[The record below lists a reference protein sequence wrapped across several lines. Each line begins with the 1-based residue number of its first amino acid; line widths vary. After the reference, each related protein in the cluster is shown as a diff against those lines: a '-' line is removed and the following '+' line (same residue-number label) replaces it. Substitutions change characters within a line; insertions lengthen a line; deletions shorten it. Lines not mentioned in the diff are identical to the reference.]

1 MAKGFHL
8 ATPSHAKC
16 RGSERRRAERAQTKV
31 RAAEQSVAR
40 RPAAPWGGVT
50 ALPSEARGFPLG
62 VRGYGGGWGLGGMAY
77 HATPRPGARRAERA
91 QTIVAAGGS
100 AQWWAA
106 IVPTRARSRER
117 PLPLSPASGGGRRQ
131 GGCRRGSRGT
141 PVWDSRGTPTSVA
154 ASCPRWP
161 PEKGRGLSPWV

>member
-1 MAKGFHL
+1 MAKGFRFL
-8 ATPSHAKC
+8 KLSHAKC
-16 RGSERRRAERAQTKV
+16 RDTERRRAERAQTKD

-50 ALPSEARGFPLG
+50 ALPSVARGYPLG
-62 VRGYGGGWGLGGMAY
+62 VRGYGGGWGFGGMAN

-91 QTIVAAGGS
+91 QIIVAAGGS
-100 AQWWAA
+100 AQGWAA

-117 PLPLSPASGGGRRQ
+117 PQPLSPATGGQRRQ
-131 GGCRRGSRGT
+131 GGSWRGSRGT
-141 PVWDSRGTPTSVA
+141 PEGDRRGTPTSVA

-161 PEKGRGLSPWV
+161 PENGRGLPPWE

>member
-1 MAKGFHL
+1 MAKGFL
-8 ATPSHAKC
+8 FLKLSHATL
-16 RGSERRRAERAQTKV
+16 REPERRRAERAQTKD

-50 ALPSEARGFPLG
+50 ALPSEARGYPLG
-62 VRGYGGGWGLGGMAY
+62 LRGYGGGWGLGGMAY

-100 AQWWAA
+100 ALGWAA
-106 IVPTRARSRER
+106 LVPTRALSRER
-117 PLPLSPASGGGRRQ
+117 PQPLSPATGGHRAQR
-131 GGCRRGSRGT
+131 GCRRGRRGA
-141 PVWDSRGTPTSVA
+141 PVGERRGAPTNVA

-161 PEKGRGLSPWV
+161 PENGRGLTPWV

>member
-1 MAKGFHL
+1 MAKGFRF

-16 RGSERRRAERAQTKV
+16 REPESRRAERAQTKD

-50 ALPSEARGFPLG
+50 ALPSVARGFPLG
-62 VRGYGGGWGLGGMAY
+62 VRGYGGGWGFGGMAY
-77 HATPRPGARRAERA
+77 HAMPLTGARRAERA

-100 AQWWAA
+100 APWYGA
-106 IVPTRARSRER
+106 IAGTGARSRER
-117 PLPLSPASGGGRRQ
+117 PLPLYPATGGQRRQ
-131 GGCRRGSRGT
+131 GGSWRGSGGT
-141 PVWDSRGTPTSVA
+141 LEGVRRRSPTSVA

-161 PEKGRGLSPWV
+161 PGNGRGLSPWE

>member
-1 MAKGFHL
+1 MAKGFRFL
-8 ATPSHAKC
+8 KLSHAKC
-16 RGSERRRAERAQTKV
+16 REPERRRAERAQTKD

-40 RPAAPWGGVT
+40 RPAAPWGGDT

-62 VRGYGGGWGLGGMAY
+62 VRGYGGGWGFGGMDN

-100 AQWWAA
+100 AQGWAA

-117 PLPLSPASGGGRRQ
+117 PQPLSPATGGQRRQ
-131 GGCRRGSRGT
+131 RGCRRGNRGT
-141 PVWDSRGTPTSVA
+141 PEGDSRDAPTNVA

-161 PEKGRGLSPWV
+161 PENGRGLSPWE